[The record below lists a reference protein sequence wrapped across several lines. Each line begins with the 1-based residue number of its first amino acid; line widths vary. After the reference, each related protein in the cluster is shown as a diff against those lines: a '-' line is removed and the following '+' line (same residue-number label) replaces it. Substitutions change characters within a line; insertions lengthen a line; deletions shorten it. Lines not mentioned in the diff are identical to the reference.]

1 LTSAA
6 RFGTVTAEVAM
17 ITCHPLT
24 PDRWDDFVAVFGARG
39 ACAGCWCMWWKRS
52 RQEWEAHKGA
62 GNRRAMRA
70 MVMAGEEPGLLAYDG
85 GHPVGWCAIA
95 PRERYAT
102 IERSRI
108 LARRDD
114 VAVWS
119 LPCLFVV
126 KEARGQGVALAL
138 TEAAVAYARAHGAPA
153 VEAYPTVPRGASPLP
168 AISSFMGTPAMFER
182 AGFVEIAR
190 VSPSRAIM
198 RRAC

>member
-1 LTSAA
+1 MLL
-6 RFGTVTAEVAM
+6 
-17 ITCHPLT
+17 CHPLT

-39 ACAGCWCMWWKRS
+39 ACAGCWCMWWKLS
-52 RQEWEAHKGA
+52 RKEWEARKGA
-62 GNRRAMRA
+62 GNRRAMKKI
-70 MVMAGEEPGLLAYDG
+70 VDAGEAPGLLAYRDDQ
-85 GHPVGWCAIA
+85 PVGWCAIA

-126 KEARGQGVALAL
+126 KDARGQGVALAL
-138 TEAAVAYARAHGAPA
+138 IEAAVAHAHQHGAPA
-153 VEAYPTVPRGASPLP
+153 VEAYPTVPRSAGPLP
-168 AISSFMGTPAMFER
+168 AISSFMGTPAMFAR
-182 AGFVEIAR
+182 AGFVEVAR

-198 RRAC
+198 RRDLISGDGQP